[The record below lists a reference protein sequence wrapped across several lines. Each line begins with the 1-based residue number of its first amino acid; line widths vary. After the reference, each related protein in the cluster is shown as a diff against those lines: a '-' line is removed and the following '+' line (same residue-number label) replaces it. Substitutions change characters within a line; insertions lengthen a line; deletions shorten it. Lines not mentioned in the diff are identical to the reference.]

1 MKTTIKFADGTTLL
15 AVKITG
21 GGRYVQGASR
31 DVLTFELAQDAAS
44 FEQLVQA
51 FTPDNCDRITLSAD
65 GKESLHEHYTMRLSL
80 SLEDVEIS
88 PETTE
93 AAAVTE
99 PRWVVEMARKTF
111 AEREMEK
118 QSAAVEALTAQV
130 DYISMMTDTD
140 TEVQ

>member
-1 MKTTIKFADGTTLL
+1 MKTTIKFTDGTTLS

-51 FTPDNCDRITLSAD
+51 FTPDNCAQITLSAD
-65 GKESLHEHYTMRLSL
+65 GKESLHEHYTMRLAL
-80 SLEDVEIS
+80 ALQDVEIS

-93 AAAVTE
+93 GAAWTE

-130 DYISMMTDTD
+130 DYIAMMTD

>member
-1 MKTTIKFADGTTLL
+1 MKTTIKFTDGTTLS

-51 FTPDNCDRITLSAD
+51 FTPDNCAQITLSAD

-80 SLEDVEIS
+80 GVEDVAIS

-93 AAAVTE
+93 GAAWTE

-118 QSAAVEALTAQV
+118 QSAAVEALTAKV
-130 DYISMMTDTD
+130 DYISMMTDT
-140 TEVQ
+140 EVQ